1 MKFWESSII
10 KSLGWKEEPK
20 GIAKVM
26 SICMLV
32 AIVCIFFL
40 PANLG
45 RALDELESDRKYL
58 NPIFSNEVLDKIID
72 LERRDHREIAI
83 RPHPHEFYLYFDV

>member
-26 SICMLV
+26 SICILIVIVSTIFLPTSIQEIKLV
-32 AIVCIFFL
+32 SIIIWGSIIIFF
-40 PANLG
+40 
-45 RALDELESDRKYL
+45 
-58 NPIFSNEVLDKIID
+58 VLLAYVMVKRF
-72 LERRDHREIAI
+72 L
-83 RPHPHEFYLYFDV
+83 

>member
-26 SICMLV
+26 SICMLI
-32 AIVCIFFL
+32 AIVCIIFL
-40 PANLG
+40 PTTLSETIIFKTIIWGSIILFFGLLAY
-45 RALDELESDRKYL
+45 EL
-58 NPIFSNEVLDKIID
+58 
-72 LERRDHREIAI
+72 
-83 RPHPHEFYLYFDV
+83 

>member
-26 SICMLV
+26 SICMLIV
-32 AIVCIFFL
+32 IASAIFL
-40 PANLG
+40 PTYIQ
-45 RALDELESDRKYL
+45 EIKFISIM
-58 NPIFSNEVLDKIID
+58 IFYNSL
-72 LERRDHREIAI
+72 
-83 RPHPHEFYLYFDV
+83 FF

>member
-40 PANLG
+40 PTTLSETIIFKTIIWGSIILFFGLLAY
-45 RALDELESDRKYL
+45 ELLKRF
-58 NPIFSNEVLDKIID
+58 FSN
-72 LERRDHREIAI
+72 
-83 RPHPHEFYLYFDV
+83 Y

>member
-26 SICMLV
+26 SICML
-32 AIVCIFFL
+32 IVIVSTIFLPSNILEIKFISLIIWSSIIIFF
-40 PANLG
+40 
-45 RALDELESDRKYL
+45 
-58 NPIFSNEVLDKIID
+58 VLLAYVMVKRF
-72 LERRDHREIAI
+72 L
-83 RPHPHEFYLYFDV
+83 

>member
-26 SICMLV
+26 SICILIVITSTIFLPTSIQEIKLV
-32 AIVCIFFL
+32 SIIIWGSIIIFF
-40 PANLG
+40 
-45 RALDELESDRKYL
+45 
-58 NPIFSNEVLDKIID
+58 VLLAYVMVKRF
-72 LERRDHREIAI
+72 L
-83 RPHPHEFYLYFDV
+83 